1 MSAARIA
8 INLRSTVFGR
18 HRRRLLVGE
27 YIAVLTRESQIS
39 GAMRLRSLITD
50 GLTRNGAAAHH
61 GAYLCGNLTVALE
74 NAPKP
79 FTYGGVR
86 KRGLTMSIRCWLNS
100 VAVPVMLLV
109 AGGLFASA
117 RAQDYPSVDCNNPY
131 YYQYCQQYYAWYQA
145 YYSWYQQGYA
155 PYIYDQPYPYYDY
168 GVPVGVGVGVGLG
181 FGFRHHGFRHGG
193 GFHGGFHRGGGGG
206 GHSGGGH
213 GGGGPSRHR

>member
-1 MSAARIA
+1 MASHEMALPRIMAR
-8 INLRSTVFGR
+8 T
-18 HRRRLLVGE
+18 
-27 YIAVLTRESQIS
+27 
-39 GAMRLRSLITD
+39 
-50 GLTRNGAAAHH
+50 
-61 GAYLCGNLTVALE
+61 LCGNLTVALE

-145 YYSWYQQGYA
+145 YLL
-155 PYIYDQPYPYYDY
+155 
-168 GVPVGVGVGVGLG
+168 VPTGLCSVHL
-181 FGFRHHGFRHGG
+181 RPTLSILRL
-193 GFHGGFHRGGGGG
+193 RR
-206 GHSGGGH
+206 SGG
-213 GGGGPSRHR
+213 SRGRSRPRVWLSSS